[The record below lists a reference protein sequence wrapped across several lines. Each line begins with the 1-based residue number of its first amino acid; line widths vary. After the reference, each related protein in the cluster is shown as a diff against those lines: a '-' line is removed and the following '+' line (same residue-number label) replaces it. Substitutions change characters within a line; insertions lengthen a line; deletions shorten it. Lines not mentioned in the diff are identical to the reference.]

1 MKRGALPPAY
11 LALILGATAC
21 QRPDPGAD
29 TVEITIPPRATWNAT
44 LDTLTARG
52 IVRSR
57 LLFDIVGRVRK
68 VPANLK
74 TGTYEIRP
82 HERYAVIIDVL
93 TTGRG
98 RELRLVV
105 PEGLMLSEIAAIVER
120 TLAIPR
126 DSFEAAARD
135 RELLAAFGI
144 PAPTLEG
151 YLYPETYHVPDGIDA
166 RRLVR
171 LMIDEFESQWEPSW
185 ANRLETLDLTR
196 HQLVT
201 FASIVEG
208 EVRVPE
214 DRPFVSAVYHN
225 RLRIGMPLQADPTV
239 IYALGTRRRLFERD
253 YRIEHPYNTYRIPG
267 LPPGPIGSPGRASI
281 EAALYPGDAPYLFFV
296 AQPDGKH
303 IFSRTLAEHNR
314 ARAQV
319 REMQRAP
326 SRRPAAAAGQP
337 REDPARQ

>member
-1 MKRGALPPAY
+1 MNRGALSTAG
-11 LALILGATAC
+11 LALVLGAVAC
-21 QRPDPGAD
+21 QRPDPGAA
-29 TVEITIPPRATWNAT
+29 TVEITIPPRATWSAT

-57 LLFDIVGRVRK
+57 LLFDIVGRARK

-98 RELRLVV
+98 RERRLVV
-105 PEGLMLSEIAAIVER
+105 PEGLMLTEIAAIVER

-126 DSFEAAARD
+126 DSFVAAARD
-135 RELLAAFGI
+135 TELLATVGV
-144 PAPTLEG
+144 PAATLEG

-171 LMIDEFESQWEPSW
+171 LMVEEFESQWEPSW
-185 ANRLETLDLTR
+185 ATRLDSLGLTR

-208 EVRVPE
+208 EVRVPA

-314 ARAQV
+314 ARALV

-326 SRRPAAAAGQP
+326 SRRPAEAAGQP
-337 REDPARQ
+337 RGDPARQ

>member
-1 MKRGALPPAY
+1 MNRWRWQVTAIA
-11 LALILGATAC
+11 LALSATAC
-21 QRPDPGAD
+21 QRPDPNAD
-29 TVEITIPPRATWNAT
+29 TVEVTIPPGATWSAT
-44 LDTLTARG
+44 LDTLTSRG
-52 IVRSR
+52 VVRSR
-57 LLFDIVGRVRK
+57 LLFDIVGRIRH

-82 HERYAVIIDVL
+82 HERYGVIIDVL

-98 RELRLVV
+98 RERRLVV
-105 PEGLMLSEIAAIVER
+105 PEGLMLAETAATVER
-120 TLAIPR
+120 ALAIPR
-126 DSFEAAARD
+126 DSFLAAARD
-135 RELLAAFGI
+135 STLLATYRV
-144 PAPTLEG
+144 PAASLEG

-171 LMIDEFESQWEPSW
+171 LMLDEFETQWDPGW
-185 ANRLETLDLTR
+185 TARLDELDLTR
-196 HQLVT
+196 HEAVT
-201 FASIVEG
+201 FASIIEG
-208 EVRVPE
+208 EVRVAV

-253 YRIEHPYNTYRIPG
+253 YRVDHPYNTYRIRG

-281 EAALYPGDAPYLFFV
+281 QAALYPGDAPYLFFV

-314 ARAQV
+314 ARALV
-319 REMQRAP
+319 RGMRQAP
-326 SRRPAAAAGQP
+326 RRPPSEAAGQP
-337 REDPARQ
+337 PVGQPRP

>member
-1 MKRGALPPAY
+1 MTRR
-11 LALILGATAC
+11 ALIVTGITLVLGAGAC
-21 QRPDPGAD
+21 QRPDPD
-29 TVEITIPPRATWNAT
+29 TATIEITIPPRATWSAT

-52 IVRSR
+52 VVRSR
-57 LLFDIVGRVRK
+57 LLFDIVGRLRK

-98 RELRLVV
+98 RERRLVV
-105 PEGLMLSEIAAIVER
+105 PEGLMLGETAAIVER
-120 TLAIPR
+120 ALAIPR
-126 DSFEAAARD
+126 DSFLAAARD
-135 RELLAAFGI
+135 TELLASFGI
-144 PAPTLEG
+144 PAPTFEG
-151 YLYPETYHVPDGIDA
+151 YLYPETYYVPDGINA
-166 RRLVR
+166 HRLVR
-171 LMIDEFESQWEPSW
+171 LMAEEFESQWEPSW
-185 ANRLETLDLTR
+185 TPRLDTLGLTR

-239 IYALGTRRRLFERD
+239 IYALGRRRRLFERD
-253 YRIEHPYNTYRIPG
+253 YRIDHPYNTYRIRG

-281 EAALYPGDAPYLFFV
+281 KAALYPGNAPYLFFV

-314 ARAQV
+314 ARAVV

-326 SRRPAAAAGQP
+326 RRPPAGVAGQP
-337 REDPARQ
+337 PGDQARQ